1 MSNSEKTKVRTLGKP
16 TYLETRRAKNKNA
29 TRSRVVADNS
39 ADGLA
44 SAFRFVKEFF
54 GPVAKKFKANAG
66 YGLQHYNQDGFIHP
80 DGVLRLSNQSLALMS
95 LQISEVLSQRVAQK
109 GNKAFTEQMGEG
121 GDPAEAAK
129 VIGHIRRFLNER
141 PAAIKSDSN
150 QGIYRGVMK
159 DLGLEGDII
168 PATPRKKPAAKKDSG
183 KKPAAKKSPKAKAEA
198 ETVEA

>member
-16 TYLETRRAKNKNA
+16 TYLESRRAKNKNA

-54 GPVAKKFKANAG
+54 GPIAKKFKANAG

-95 LQISEVLSQRVAQK
+95 LQIGEVLSQRVAQR

-129 VIGHIRRFLNER
+129 VIGHIRRFLNDR

-159 DLGLEGDII
+159 DLGLEGDIV
-168 PATPRKKPAAKKDSG
+168 PAAPRKAAAKKGSAKKPAKK
-183 KKPAAKKSPKAKAEA
+183 KAAKAETEVA
-198 ETVEA
+198 EASA